1 MVCDLCAMRGIPA
14 ITVAPL
20 GMGAALLAFMP
31 GQMTFEQYFGMG
43 DCSEAEKSA
52 RFLVGLTPSM
62 LQLGYL
68 VDPSRVDLAQRRG
81 PSTVMACDLCAGIA
95 GTEALKILL
104 GRGRVFA
111 APWGIHF
118 DAYKNRLKRTWR
130 PGGNSHPLQKALIA
144 LARRRFLAGAA
155 EAK

>member
-1 MVCDLCAMRGIPA
+1 
-14 ITVAPL
+14 
-20 GMGAALLAFMP
+20 MGAALLAFMP
-31 GQMTFEQYFGMG
+31 GQMTFEQYFGMA

-68 VDPSRVDLAQRRG
+68 VDPSRVDLAQHRG

-104 GRGRVFA
+104 GRGKVLA
-111 APWGIHF
+111 APYGVQF
-118 DAYKNRLKRTWR
+118 DAYRNKLKRTWR
-130 PGGNSHPLQKALIA
+130 PGGNGHPIQKLAIA
-144 LARRRFLAGAA
+144 IGKRQFGRQAA
-155 EAK
+155 

>member
-1 MVCDLCAMRGIPA
+1 
-14 ITVAPL
+14 
-20 GMGAALLAFMP
+20 
-31 GQMTFEQYFGMG
+31 MG
-43 DCSEAEKSA
+43 DCSRAEKSA
-52 RFLVGLTPSM
+52 RFLVGLSPSM

-81 PSTVMACDLCAGIA
+81 PSTPMACHLCAGIA

-104 GRGRVFA
+104 GRGRVLA

-130 PGGNSHPLQKALIA
+130 PGGNSHPIQRGLIA
-144 LARRRFLAGAA
+144 LARRRFAAGSPTP
-155 EAK
+155 K

>member
-1 MVCDLCAMRGIPA
+1 
-14 ITVAPL
+14 
-20 GMGAALLAFMP
+20 
-31 GQMTFEQYFGMG
+31 
-43 DCSEAEKSA
+43 
-52 RFLVGLTPSM
+52 
-62 LQLGYL
+62 
-68 VDPSRVDLAQRRG
+68 
-81 PSTVMACDLCAGIA
+81 MACDLCAGIA